1 MRKKIKLSPYLLI
14 VLSFAIIIFIGSLLL
29 TLPISSQ
36 SGNSLPYI
44 QGLFTSTSAV
54 TVTGLSINNINT
66 SYTIFG
72 QIIILVLIQLG
83 GLGILTASSMIVLL
97 ISGKLDYYSKK

>member
-44 QGLFTSTSAV
+44 QGLF
-54 TVTGLSINNINT
+54 LH
-66 SYTIFG
+66 
-72 QIIILVLIQLG
+72 LPQL
-83 GLGILTASSMIVLL
+83 
-97 ISGKLDYYSKK
+97 